1 MAETGATPKF
11 CGSCGEPIQGER
23 FCSNCG
29 SPIGIHQPAAPPV
42 VVGATV
48 SAYTDDDAVPG
59 GGNGAPAPSLA
70 DDAGSAPPTG
80 DWPRTRRFR
89 PSSPPAPPVAA
100 AAGRGSP
107 RGLVI
112 GLAVAVVLV
121 GGGVTAVLLTSGSS
135 STPSADATYRQNVAK
150 AFGPVLGAN
159 RQVSDTLAALRGT
172 DRSNARL
179 AVRRAQQATTAAA
192 GALAALTAPPASQR
206 LAADARQVLDRETAY
221 LASITA
227 VLNRPSPASASQI
240 QTLASNLTSAL
251 HAAGPTVA
259 GTSETVAGADRLTA
273 WAQNM
278 PIVLK
283 RRAQAKAKALAD
295 KRARSNNSG
304 GSAASGG
311 VSPANPYANG
321 RSCGGGL
328 FAGPNTSCPFAENV
342 RRAYFQAPG
351 STVSVRAYSP
361 ATGQTYTMYCAPSG
375 SGVTCAGGNNAS
387 VTF

>member
-1 MAETGATPKF
+1 MPDTGATPKF
-11 CGSCGEPIQGER
+11 CSSCGEPVQGER

-29 SPIGIHQPAAPPV
+29 HATGVHQAAAPPL

-48 SAYTDDDAVPG
+48 SAYVDDDAAPR
-59 GGNGAPAPSLA
+59 GGNGAPASPLA
-70 DDAGSAPPTG
+70 DDAAPAPP
-80 DWPRTRRFR
+80 DDEWVRTRRFR
-89 PSSPPAPPVAA
+89 PTLPPAAPTAA
-100 AAGRGSP
+100 ATRPRGS
-107 RGLVI
+107 RGLII
-112 GLAVAVVLV
+112 GLAVGAVVIV
-121 GGGVTAVLLTSGSS
+121 AAVAAVLVATGSS
-135 STPSADATYRQNVAK
+135 GTASGDATYRQDVAK

-179 AVRRAQQATTAAA
+179 AVRRAQQATTATA
-192 GALAALTAPPASQR
+192 GALAALTPPAASQR

-221 LASITA
+221 LASIAA

-240 QTLASNLTSAL
+240 QTLASNLSSAM

-259 GTSETVAGADRLTA
+259 GTAETVSGADRLTA

-278 PIVLK
+278 PTLLK
-283 RRAQAKAKALAD
+283 RRAQAKAKA
-295 KRARSNNSG
+295 RARATSPG
-304 GSAASGG
+304 GTAAPG
-311 VSPANPYANG
+311 VAPVTNPYANG

-328 FAGPNTSCPFAENV
+328 YAGPNTSCPFAENV

-351 STVSVRAYSP
+351 SAASVRAFSP
-361 ATGQTYTMYCAPSG
+361 ATGQIYTMNCAPSG
-375 SGVTCAGGNNAS
+375 AGITCSGGNNAS